1 MIICL
6 ILYLILL
13 IFYISIR
20 NNIISI
26 KLNKCVF
33 KKASIVFLC
42 VLSVAFLVELWN
54 MFADNTVTKI
64 ERNSYGERAETDTY
78 KVEIDGKTEEI
89 LDIQVAPRSYTEQ
102 ELQGLYLSATKVLET
117 SFLGQNTSA
126 EHVTEKLSL
135 SDSIE
140 GYPFRIRWEMSRY
153 DVVDSTGKLYQ
164 NVIEK
169 VDTENRGVPVTLT
182 AILQY
187 GSKSF
192 SFSEDIVVYAEKEE
206 ILSEKEKLENL
217 VADIEDESREDA
229 YVELP
234 EMLDGKK
241 LVWRKVESTKTIP
254 LLLVG
259 SAVSFFFLYSEIQ
272 KERKEKQK
280 REKQMLFD
288 YPEIVSQFTVL
299 ISAGMSTKNA
309 WKKIVEDY
317 RKQKARTGRERW
329 AYEEMFYILQEMQS
343 GIPEAECYAHFVE
356 RANLMPYMKLGALL
370 LQNLRKGT
378 KGMWAM
384 LEVEACQS
392 LEERKNQVKKLGE
405 EAGTKLLLPM
415 LLMLIVV
422 LLIVMVPAFVSIQ
435 I

>member
-26 KLNKCVF
+26 RLNKDVF
-33 KKASIVFLC
+33 KKASIIFLC
-42 VLSVAFLVELWN
+42 VLSVAFLAELWN

-102 ELQGLYLSATKVLET
+102 ELQGLYLSATKELET
-117 SFLGQNTSA
+117 FFLGQNTSA

-153 DVVDSTGKLYQ
+153 DVVDSTGKLHQ

-206 ILSEKEKLENL
+206 TPSEKEKLENL

-259 SAVSFFFLYSEIQ
+259 SAASFFFLYSEIQ

-356 RANLMPYMKLGALL
+356 RSNLMPYMKLGALL

-405 EAGTKLLLPM
+405 EAGTKMLLPM

>member
-26 KLNKCVF
+26 KLNKDVF

-64 ERNSYGERAETDTY
+64 ERNSYGEPAETDTY

-140 GYPFRIRWEMSRY
+140 GYPFRIHWEMSRY
-153 DVVDSTGKLYQ
+153 DVVDSTGKLHQ

-206 ILSEKEKLENL
+206 ALSEKEQLENL

>member
-26 KLNKCVF
+26 KLNKYVF

-64 ERNSYGERAETDTY
+64 ERNIYGERAETDTY

-153 DVVDSTGKLYQ
+153 DVVDSTGQLHQ

-329 AYEEMFYILQEMQS
+329 AYEEMFTILQEMQS

>member
-26 KLNKCVF
+26 KLNKYVF

-102 ELQGLYLSATKVLET
+102 ELQGLYLGATKVLET

>member
-26 KLNKCVF
+26 KLNKYVF

-54 MFADNTVTKI
+54 MFADHTVTKI
-64 ERNSYGERAETDTY
+64 ERNSYGEHAETDTY

-192 SFSEDIVVYAEKEE
+192 SFSEDIVVYAKKEE

>member
-26 KLNKCVF
+26 KLNKYVF

-54 MFADNTVTKI
+54 MFADHTVTKI

-169 VDTENRGVPVTLT
+169 VDTENQGVPVTLT

>member
-26 KLNKCVF
+26 KLNKYVF

-206 ILSEKEKLENL
+206 TLSEKEKLENL

-329 AYEEMFYILQEMQS
+329 AYEEMFTILQEMQS

>member
-26 KLNKCVF
+26 KLNKYVF

-140 GYPFRIRWEMSRY
+140 GYPFRICWEMSRY
-153 DVVDSTGKLYQ
+153 DVVDSTGKLHQ

-329 AYEEMFYILQEMQS
+329 AYEEMFTILQEMQS

>member
-13 IFYISIR
+13 IFYITIR

-26 KLNKCVF
+26 RLNKYAF

-117 SFLGQNTSA
+117 SFLGQNTGA

>member
-26 KLNKCVF
+26 RLNKYVF

-217 VADIEDESREDA
+217 VADIEDESREEA

-317 RKQKARTGRERW
+317 RKQRARTGRERW

>member
-140 GYPFRIRWEMSRY
+140 GYPFRICWEMSRY
-153 DVVDSTGKLYQ
+153 DVVDSTGKLHQ

-206 ILSEKEKLENL
+206 TLSEKEKLENL

-329 AYEEMFYILQEMQS
+329 AYEEMFTILQEMQS

>member
-26 KLNKCVF
+26 RLNKDVF
-33 KKASIVFLC
+33 KKASIIFLC
-42 VLSVAFLVELWN
+42 VLSVAFLAELWN

-102 ELQGLYLSATKVLET
+102 ELQGLYLSATKELET
-117 SFLGQNTSA
+117 FFLGQNTSA

-153 DVVDSTGKLYQ
+153 DVVDSTGKLHQ

-206 ILSEKEKLENL
+206 TPSEKEKLENL

-254 LLLVG
+254 MLLVG

-405 EAGTKLLLPM
+405 EAGTKMLLPM

>member
-26 KLNKCVF
+26 RANKYVF

-280 REKQMLFD
+280 QEKQMLFD

>member
-26 KLNKCVF
+26 RLNKDVF
-33 KKASIVFLC
+33 KKASIIFLC
-42 VLSVAFLVELWN
+42 VLSVAFLAELWN

-102 ELQGLYLSATKVLET
+102 ELQGLYLSATKELET
-117 SFLGQNTSA
+117 FFLGQNTSA
-126 EHVTEKLSL
+126 EHVTEKLFL

-153 DVVDSTGKLYQ
+153 DVVDSTGKLHQ

-206 ILSEKEKLENL
+206 TPSEKEKLENL

-254 LLLVG
+254 MLLVG

-329 AYEEMFYILQEMQS
+329 AYEEMLYILQEMQS

>member
-26 KLNKCVF
+26 KLNKYVF

-102 ELQGLYLSATKVLET
+102 ELQGLYLGATKVLET

-187 GSKSF
+187 GAKSF

>member
-26 KLNKCVF
+26 KLNKYVF

-54 MFADNTVTKI
+54 MFADHTVTKI
-64 ERNSYGERAETDTY
+64 ERNNYGERAETDTY

-206 ILSEKEKLENL
+206 TLSEKEKLENL

>member
-26 KLNKCVF
+26 RANKYVF

-217 VADIEDESREDA
+217 VADIEDESREEA

>member
-26 KLNKCVF
+26 RLNKDVF
-33 KKASIVFLC
+33 KKASIIFLC
-42 VLSVAFLVELWN
+42 VLSVAFLAELWN

-102 ELQGLYLSATKVLET
+102 ELQGLYLSATKELET
-117 SFLGQNTSA
+117 FFLGQNTSA

-153 DVVDSTGKLYQ
+153 DVVDSTGKLHQ

-169 VDTENRGVPVTLT
+169 VDTENQGVPVTLT

-206 ILSEKEKLENL
+206 TPSEKEKLENL

-259 SAVSFFFLYSEIQ
+259 SAASFFFLYSEIQ

-356 RANLMPYMKLGALL
+356 RSNLMPYMKLGALL

>member
-13 IFYISIR
+13 IFYMSIR

-26 KLNKCVF
+26 KLNKYVF

-102 ELQGLYLSATKVLET
+102 ELQGLYLSATKVLEV
-117 SFLGQNTSA
+117 SYLGQNTSA

-140 GYPFRIRWEMSRY
+140 GYPFRIHWEMSRY

-206 ILSEKEKLENL
+206 ALSEKEQLENL

>member
-20 NNIISI
+20 NNNISI
-26 KLNKCVF
+26 KLNKYVF

-217 VADIEDESREDA
+217 VADIEDESREEA

>member
-26 KLNKCVF
+26 RLNKDVF
-33 KKASIVFLC
+33 KKASIIFLC
-42 VLSVAFLVELWN
+42 VLSVAFLAELWN

-102 ELQGLYLSATKVLET
+102 ELQGLYLSATKELET
-117 SFLGQNTSA
+117 FFLGQNTSA

-153 DVVDSTGKLYQ
+153 DVVDSTGKLHQ

-206 ILSEKEKLENL
+206 TPSEKEKLENL

-241 LVWRKVESTKTIP
+241 LVWRKVENTKTIP
-254 LLLVG
+254 MLLVG

-317 RKQKARTGRERW
+317 RKQKTRTGRERW

-405 EAGTKLLLPM
+405 EAGTKMLLPM

>member
-26 KLNKCVF
+26 KLNKYVF

-54 MFADNTVTKI
+54 MFADHTVTKI

-117 SFLGQNTSA
+117 SILGQNTSA

-192 SFSEDIVVYAEKEE
+192 SFSEDIVVYAENEE
-206 ILSEKEKLENL
+206 ALSEKEKLENL

>member
-26 KLNKCVF
+26 KLNKYVF

>member
-26 KLNKCVF
+26 KLNKYVF

-153 DVVDSTGKLYQ
+153 DVVDSTGQLHQ

-329 AYEEMFYILQEMQS
+329 AYEEMFTILQEMQS

>member
-20 NNIISI
+20 NNTISI
-26 KLNKCVF
+26 KLNKYVF

-89 LDIQVAPRSYTEQ
+89 MDIQVAPRSYTEQ
-102 ELQGLYLSATKVLET
+102 ELQGLYLSAMKELET

-153 DVVDSTGKLYQ
+153 DVVDSTGKLHQ

-329 AYEEMFYILQEMQS
+329 AYEEMFTILQEMQS

>member
-26 KLNKCVF
+26 RLNKDVF
-33 KKASIVFLC
+33 KKASIMFLC
-42 VLSVAFLVELWN
+42 VLSVAFLAELWN

-102 ELQGLYLSATKVLET
+102 ELQGLYLSATKELET
-117 SFLGQNTSA
+117 FFLGQNTSA

-153 DVVDSTGKLYQ
+153 DVVDSTGKLHQ

-169 VDTENRGVPVTLT
+169 VDTENQGVPVTLT

-206 ILSEKEKLENL
+206 TPSEKEKLENL

-405 EAGTKLLLPM
+405 EAGTKMLLPM

>member
-26 KLNKCVF
+26 KLNKDVF

-206 ILSEKEKLENL
+206 ALSEKEKLENL

-329 AYEEMFYILQEMQS
+329 AYEEMFTILQEMQS

>member
-26 KLNKCVF
+26 RANKYVF

-217 VADIEDESREDA
+217 VADIEDESREEA

-317 RKQKARTGRERW
+317 RKQRARTGRERW

>member
-13 IFYISIR
+13 IFYMSIR

-26 KLNKCVF
+26 RLNKDVF

-64 ERNSYGERAETDTY
+64 ERNSYGEPAETDTY

-102 ELQGLYLSATKVLET
+102 ELQGLYLSATKVLEV
-117 SFLGQNTSA
+117 SYLGQNTSA

-153 DVVDSTGKLYQ
+153 DVVDSTGKLHQ

-206 ILSEKEKLENL
+206 ALSEKEKLENL

>member
-26 KLNKCVF
+26 KLNKYVF

-192 SFSEDIVVYAEKEE
+192 YFSEDIVVYAEKEE

>member
-13 IFYISIR
+13 IFYMSIR

-26 KLNKCVF
+26 KLNKYIF

-153 DVVDSTGKLYQ
+153 DVVDSTGKLHQ

>member
-26 KLNKCVF
+26 RANKYVF

-206 ILSEKEKLENL
+206 TLSEKEKLENL

-329 AYEEMFYILQEMQS
+329 AYEEMFTILQEMQS

>member
-26 KLNKCVF
+26 KLNKYVF

-54 MFADNTVTKI
+54 MFADHTVTKI

-117 SFLGQNTSA
+117 SFLGQNASA

-192 SFSEDIVVYAEKEE
+192 SFSEDIVVYAEKQE